1 MRMKTKLSRRG
12 GALGWLLALQLAA
25 CALDAAAADRP
36 YSFGVFPYLP
46 VTKIHEMF
54 APIAADFEAKIR
66 RPVRLLSKARYETFE
81 ADIRKES
88 YDIAF
93 LQPFLYVD
101 AHDHHGYLPLA
112 RRRGKLAVLV
122 VVREDSPVTSLKEL
136 EGKTLANPPADA
148 AVSHLTSMALLS
160 AGIDPRHGVR
170 RDYGKNHFTCLQSV
184 LIGVADACGT
194 ADGPLHALQKQK
206 QGRSGLRVLPTT
218 ADIPYPLFVVHQRV
232 PKADRD
238 ALLTTILDWDTT
250 EGGKRI
256 LRAAEF
262 TSFVTAS
269 DADYQEVRQYLR
281 RGQ

>member
-1 MRMKTKLSRRG
+1 MHSG
-12 GALGWLLALQLAA
+12 
-25 CALDAAAADRP
+25 AADKP

-46 VTKIHEMF
+46 VTRIHEMY
-54 APIAADFEAKIR
+54 APIAADFEAKIG

-81 ADIRKES
+81 ADIRDEA
-88 YDIAF
+88 YDIAYI
-93 LQPFLYVD
+93 QPVLYVD

-122 VVREDSPVTSLKEL
+122 VVREDSPIASLKDL

-160 AGIDPRHGVR
+160 AGIDPRQGVR

-218 ADIPYPLFVVHQRV
+218 ADMPYPLFVVHQRV
-232 PKADRD
+232 PKAVRD
-238 ALLTTILDWDTT
+238 ALLRTILAWETT
-250 EGGKRI
+250 EEGRRI
-256 LRAAEF
+256 LRAVEF

-269 DADYQEVRQYLR
+269 DADYKVVRQYLR